1 MKFEE
6 KIDENS
12 SKINEKFLQIS
23 AVPHLIRL
31 RLTTNAWNR
40 AYEFNNSSFS
50 GETLVTKYS
59 LVCKTSMIGSLRLTF
74 NDKSP

>member
-40 AYEFNNSSFS
+40 VLPMNLTTALF
-50 GETLVTKYS
+50 LA
-59 LVCKTSMIGSLRLTF
+59 RL
-74 NDKSP
+74 